1 MARRIAIM
9 RRIVFH
15 VALLGVEKSN
25 PTEFKAHGPVIN
37 DRSSQSVAN
46 CRVRFNFWPSNLI
59 ISKGD
64 SKTRYLVIYKRKGE
78 IYKNFQKIH
87 SETP

>member
-1 MARRIAIM
+1 M

-37 DRSSQSVAN
+37 CRSIDPPKVWPIVA
-46 CRVRFNFWPSNLI
+46 RDLI
-59 ISKGD
+59 FGPRLFRKEILKP
-64 SKTRYLVIYKRKGE
+64 VILLLKRKGE

>member
-1 MARRIAIM
+1 M

-37 DRSSQSVAN
+37 CRSIDRPKVWPIVA
-46 CRVRFNFWPSNLI
+46 RDLI
-59 ISKGD
+59 FGPRIWLFRKEILKPVIS
-64 SKTRYLVIYKRKGE
+64 LLKRKGE

>member
-1 MARRIAIM
+1 M

-37 DRSSQSVAN
+37 CRSIDPPKVWPIVA
-46 CRVRFNFWPSNLI
+46 RDLI
-59 ISKGD
+59 FGPRIWLFRKEILKPVIS
-64 SKTRYLVIYKRKGE
+64 LLKRKGE

-87 SETP
+87 SETL

>member
-1 MARRIAIM
+1 M

-37 DRSSQSVAN
+37 CRSIDRPKVWPIVA
-46 CRVRFNFWPSNLI
+46 RDLI
-59 ISKGD
+59 FGPRIWLFRKEY

>member
-1 MARRIAIM
+1 M

-37 DRSSQSVAN
+37 CRSIDRPKVWPIVA
-46 CRVRFNFWPSNLI
+46 RDLIFGPRIWLFRKEILKI
-59 ISKGD
+59 IS
-64 SKTRYLVIYKRKGE
+64 LLERKGE